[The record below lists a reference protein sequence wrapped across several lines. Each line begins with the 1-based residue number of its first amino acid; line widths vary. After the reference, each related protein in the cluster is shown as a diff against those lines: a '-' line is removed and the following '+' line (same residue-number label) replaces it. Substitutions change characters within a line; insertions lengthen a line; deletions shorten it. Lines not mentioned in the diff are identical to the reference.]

1 MTGGG
6 RRRMYTRRP
15 AKGGRELDG
24 PEQYLA
30 KAQRFRERAA
40 GLRHGLESYKVPPL
54 QRVEMERMLR
64 NLEAA
69 ATELERLAKQRS

>member
-1 MTGGG
+1 
-6 RRRMYTRRP
+6 MYTRRP

-40 GLRHGLESYKVPPL
+40 GLRHGLESYKVPPM
-54 QRVEMERMLR
+54 QRVEMERMLK

-69 ATELERLAKQRS
+69 ATELEKMAKQRS

>member
-1 MTGGG
+1 MTGK
-6 RRRMYTRRP
+6 RTMWMKRP
-15 AKGGRELDG
+15 AKGGRDLDG

-30 KAQRFRERAA
+30 RAQRFRERAA

-54 QRVEMERMLR
+54 QRVEMERMLK

-69 ATELERLAKQRS
+69 ATELERLAKRRG

>member
-1 MTGGG
+1 MTGK
-6 RRRMYTRRP
+6 RTMWMKRP
-15 AKGGRELDG
+15 AKGGRDLDG

-40 GLRHGLESYKVPPL
+40 GLRHGLQSYKVPPL
-54 QRVEMERMLR
+54 QRVEMERMLK

-69 ATELERLAKQRS
+69 ANELERLAKRRS

>member
-1 MTGGG
+1 MTGK
-6 RRRMYTRRP
+6 RTMWMRRP

-24 PEQYLA
+24 PDQYLA

-40 GLRHGLESYKVPPL
+40 GLRHGLGSYKLPPL
-54 QRVEMERMLR
+54 QRVEMERMLK

-69 ATELERLAKQRS
+69 ATELERLAKRRT

>member
-1 MTGGG
+1 MTGK
-6 RRRMYTRRP
+6 RTMWMKRP
-15 AKGGRELDG
+15 AKGGRDLDG

-54 QRVEMERMLR
+54 QRVEMERMLK

-69 ATELERLAKQRS
+69 ATELERLAKRRG

>member
-1 MTGGG
+1 MTGK
-6 RRRMYTRRP
+6 RTMWMKRP

-54 QRVEMERMLR
+54 QRIEMERTLR

-69 ATELERLAKQRS
+69 ATELERLAKRRS

>member
-1 MTGGG
+1 MTGK
-6 RRRMYTRRP
+6 RTMWMKRP
-15 AKGGRELDG
+15 AKGGRDLDG

-40 GLRHGLESYKVPPL
+40 GLRHGLESYRIPPL
-54 QRVEMERMLR
+54 QRVEMERTLK

-69 ATELERLAKQRS
+69 ANELERLAKRRG

>member
-1 MTGGG
+1 
-6 RRRMYTRRP
+6 MYTRRP

-40 GLRHGLESYKVPPL
+40 GLRHGLESYKVPPM
-54 QRVEMERMLR
+54 QRVEMERMLK
-64 NLEAA
+64 NLEGA
-69 ATELERLAKQRS
+69 ATELEKMAKQRS

>member
-1 MTGGG
+1 MTGK
-6 RRRMYTRRP
+6 RIMWTKRP

-40 GLRHGLESYKVPPL
+40 GLRHGLSSYKVPPL
-54 QRVEMERMLR
+54 QRVEMERMLK

-69 ATELERLAKQRS
+69 AAELERLAKRRS

>member
-1 MTGGG
+1 MTGK
-6 RRRMYTRRP
+6 RTMWMKRP
-15 AKGGRELDG
+15 AKGGRDLDG

-40 GLRHGLESYKVPPL
+40 GLRHGLESYKIPPL
-54 QRVEMERMLR
+54 QRVEMERTLK

-69 ATELERLAKQRS
+69 ATELERLAKRRG

>member
-1 MTGGG
+1 MTGSK
-6 RRRMYTRRP
+6 RTMWTRRP
-15 AKGGRELDG
+15 AKGNRELDG

-40 GLRHGLESYKVPPL
+40 GLRHGLESYKIPPM
-54 QRVEMERMLR
+54 QRVEMERTLR

-69 ATELERLAKQRS
+69 RSAPSRPAA